1 MFNHQE
7 NYLEDHMF
15 ERHRCTGAVRSM
27 RVMAITALFA
37 AALAAATPAAVAQAT
52 TPAKP
57 ATSAAAPQ
65 TANPQPAD
73 SDEKRIQ
80 ELVIGNHIIADQ
92 GVVDGF
98 GHMSVRSLKNPS
110 HFYLSASK
118 APALV
123 TRDDI
128 MEFDENS
135 EPVDARGRTPYVE
148 RYIHGEIYRARPD
161 AQAIVHSHSPAVIPF
176 GATNVPLRPIMHMA
190 GFLPQ
195 STPIFE
201 IRTIAGDDNGIL
213 VANRKLGA
221 ALASALGSSP
231 VVLMRG
237 HGAAVVGPNVR
248 VAVFR
253 AFYTQVNAQIESE
266 ALKLGPPVFLNS
278 MEAANVE
285 KTLRGLVNRA
295 WEIWAERANASS
307 AKK

>member
-1 MFNHQE
+1 MFKKHFCPGRRVLVLLALSLFTCVFISAMVRQVTAPAS
-7 NYLEDHMF
+7 
-15 ERHRCTGAVRSM
+15 TGTS
-27 RVMAITALFA
+27 
-37 AALAAATPAAVAQAT
+37 AVA
-52 TPAKP
+52 
-57 ATSAAAPQ
+57 PQ
-65 TANPQPAD
+65 SGSLPSAD

-80 ELVIGNHIIADQ
+80 ELVAGNHIIADQ

-98 GHMSVRSLKNPS
+98 GHMSVRSLKNPA
-110 HFYLSASK
+110 HFFLSQSK

-123 TRDDI
+123 TKDDI

-161 AQAIVHSHSPAVIPF
+161 VQAIVHSHSPAVIPF

-195 STPIFE
+195 TTPIFE
-201 IRTIAGDDNGIL
+201 IRSVAGDDNGIL
-213 VANRKLGA
+213 VENRRLGA
-221 ALASALGSSP
+221 ALAQALGKSP

-237 HGAAVVGPNVR
+237 HGAAVVGPTIR
-248 VAVFR
+248 IAVFR
-253 AFYTQVNAQIESE
+253 AFYTQSNAQIESE
-266 ALKLGPPVFLNS
+266 ALKLGQPVFLNP

-295 WEIWAERANASS
+295 WEIWAEHANGSGT
-307 AKK
+307 KR